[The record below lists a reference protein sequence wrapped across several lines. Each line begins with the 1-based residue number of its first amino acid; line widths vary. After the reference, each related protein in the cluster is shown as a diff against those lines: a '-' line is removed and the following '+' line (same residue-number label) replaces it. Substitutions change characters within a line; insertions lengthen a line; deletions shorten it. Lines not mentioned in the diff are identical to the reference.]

1 MRLGMTAGSCSTVTT
16 EVTMFGDTHR
26 MLPGKFSFMSCLMAE
41 TQVGQCILDTINELV
56 HTSSA
61 WLWPWPFPSTL
72 NLLGLRNEAMATGS
86 VVQRCRIIGCDG
98 VGAGVTAVEDEME
111 LARSGSV

>member
-1 MRLGMTAGSCSTVTT
+1 MRLGTTLGSCSTVTT
-16 EVTMFGDTHR
+16 EVTIFGETHR

-61 WLWPWPFPSTL
+61 WL
-72 NLLGLRNEAMATGS
+72 
-86 VVQRCRIIGCDG
+86 
-98 VGAGVTAVEDEME
+98 
-111 LARSGSV
+111 